1 MVGQSNISLWINP
14 KEWLQV
20 FSYLFD
26 QNSNNNSR
34 AKALNHIRCWKFRAE
49 LPLAVEL
56 TFNLFDIA
64 LHDPAMEYKFPKDR
78 QFHDMKFDE
87 IQSQHYHSSYHD
99 IFSQFSDSHLSMM
112 YGMSIVRLVNGF
124 VDSQQTKVY
133 AQSIVKLA
141 EKVNIPR
148 WFVELRHEVTHDK
161 LPHLDSLR
169 LAASEAI
176 LWLYDFYWKPQY
188 DQWTNIKS
196 QMNSLLDAYVS
207 TASKSSN
214 IHVLK
219 QMIDSF
225 LNIFE
230 SLKTCFYMQRIWF
243 WMLIEKINSDSAP
256 FQPYWMWVEIFS
268 TNYMFIVQY
277 ASLLFDNKC
286 IPSKVFWDILD
297 KLVDRYLASDN
308 FMLWDIIEALVKEC
322 KRHPNHSY
330 AIKCLNKIKRIC
342 RMIGRFKENNNE
354 EQIVETKGIID
365 LVKNWTPCPLG
376 HLSDQW
382 NSELLLK

>member
-1 MVGQSNISLWINP
+1 MVGQPNISLWINP

-26 QNSNNNSR
+26 QDSDNISKI
-34 AKALNHIRCWKFRAE
+34 KALNHIRCWKFRAE

-56 TFNLFDIA
+56 TFNFFDII
-64 LHDPAMEYKFPKDR
+64 LHDPVMEYKFLKEN
-78 QFHDMKFDE
+78 QIHGMEFDE
-87 IQSQHYHSSYHD
+87 IQSQHYHNTCHD
-99 IFSQFSDSHLSMM
+99 IYSKFSDSHLSML

-124 VDSQQTKVY
+124 VDSQQTKIY
-133 AQSIVKLA
+133 AQSISRLA

-169 LAASEAI
+169 LAANEAI
-176 LWLYDFYWKPQY
+176 VWLYDFYWKPQY
-188 DQWTNIKS
+188 EQWTNIKS
-196 QMNSLLDAYVS
+196 QMDSLIDTYISV
-207 TASKSSN
+207 ASKSSN
-214 IHVLK
+214 NQILE

-230 SLKTCFYMQRIWF
+230 SLKTCFYMQRIWL

-256 FQPYWMWVEIFS
+256 FQPYWMWIEIFS

-277 ASLLFDNKC
+277 ASVLFDNKS

-297 KLVDRYLASDN
+297 KLVDRYLASDSS
-308 FMLWDIIEALVKEC
+308 ISQEIVEALVKEC
-322 KRHPNHSY
+322 KRYPNHSY
-330 AIKCLNKIKRIC
+330 AIKYLNKIKRIH
-342 RMIGRFKENNNE
+342 RMIGRLKESNNQ
-354 EQIVETKGIID
+354 EQILKTEDTID
-365 LVKNWTPCPLG
+365 HVKNWTPCPLG
-376 HLSDQW
+376 HLPGQW
-382 NSELLLK
+382 NSELFLQ